1 MMEEIVKKI
10 QKQFTELLSHINM
23 HENFDLNWKTIEFE
37 FATRPNG
44 MCARIK
50 KRKRKKISLDRKV
63 FSFSQS
69 YHINPGERG
78 RRRGRRKGERGERE
92 RKRGVMNDFV
102 FNRR

>member
-44 MCARIK
+44 IC
-50 KRKRKKISLDRKV
+50 V
-63 FSFSQS
+63 Q
-69 YHINPGERG
+69 E
-78 RRRGRRKGERGERE
+78 
-92 RKRGVMNDFV
+92 
-102 FNRR
+102 